1 VRLSDIATW
10 LGGTVIGRD
19 DVEILRPAKIE
30 EAGEGSITFLANP
43 KYARFLFST
52 QASAVLVAPTLDVT
66 AASRPTIS
74 FVVVP
79 DPYVAFLRVL
89 ERLVPTPDP
98 FVRGIHPTAVIAP
111 TAVLGEGVSVGPL
124 SSIADGVTIGAGT
137 TIGAGVMIG
146 KGASLG
152 ANCRLYD
159 RATIYHGCR
168 LGDRVVVH
176 SGTVIGSDGFGFAPK
191 PDGSYEKIPQLGIVR
206 IEDDCEL
213 GANCAIDRATI
224 GETLIRRGTKLDNLV
239 QVAHNVVI
247 GEHTVIAAQ
256 TGISGSSK
264 IGSYCRIA
272 GQVGV
277 SGHVEVADRTT
288 LLGQTGVSKSITE
301 PGKTWF
307 GTPQREHVRSGR
319 IEAVLRHLPE
329 LRAELDEVRRKL
341 DEVIRTITK

>member
-1 VRLSDIATW
+1 MTLREIAAW
-10 LGGTVIGRD
+10 LGGTVVGRD

-30 EAGEGSITFLANP
+30 EAGAGSITFLANP
-43 KYARFLFST
+43 KYARFLAT
-52 QASAVLVAPTLDVT
+52 TGASAVLVAPSHDV
-66 AASRPTIS
+66 ASHARPSLS

-79 DPYVAFLRVL
+79 DPYVAFLRLL
-89 ERLVPTPDP
+89 ERLVPSPDP
-98 FVRGIHPTAVIAP
+98 FHRGIHPTAVIAP
-111 TAVLGEGVSVGPL
+111 SARLGNGVSVGPM
-124 SSIADGVTIGAGT
+124 STIADDVAIGDGT
-137 TIGAGVMIG
+137 TVGAGVAIG

-152 ANCRLYD
+152 SGCTLYD
-159 RATIYHGCR
+159 RVTVYHGSR
-168 LGDRVVVH
+168 LGDRVTVH
-176 SGTVIGSDGFGFAPK
+176 SGTVIGSDGFGFAPR

-206 IEDDCEL
+206 IEDDCEV
-213 GANCAIDRATI
+213 GANCTIDRATI
-224 GETLIRRGTKLDNLV
+224 GETLIRKGTKLDNLV

-247 GEHTVIAAQ
+247 GEHTVIASQ

-277 SGHVEVADRTT
+277 SGHVEIADRTT

-307 GTPQREHVRSGR
+307 GTPQREHVRAGR

-341 DEVIRTITK
+341 EDIIRTIAK

>member
-1 VRLSDIATW
+1 MLRDIAAW
-10 LGGTVIGRD
+10 LGGTVVGPD
-19 DVEILRPAKIE
+19 DVEILRPSKIE

-43 KYARFLFST
+43 KYARFLAT
-52 QASAVLVAPTLDVT
+52 TGASAVLVAPSVD
-66 AASRPTIS
+66 AASHARPSLS

-89 ERLVPTPDP
+89 ERLVPSPDP
-98 FVRGIHPTAVIAP
+98 FYRGIHPTAVIAP
-111 TAVLGEGVSVGPL
+111 SARLGEEVSIGPL
-124 SSIADGVTIGAGT
+124 SSVAEDVTIGDGT
-137 TIGAGVMIG
+137 AIGAGVTIG

-152 ANCRLYD
+152 SGCKLYD
-159 RATIYHGCR
+159 RVTVYHGCR

-176 SGTVIGSDGFGFAPK
+176 GGTVIGSDGFGFAPR
-191 PDGSYEKIPQLGIVR
+191 PDGTYEKIPQLGIVR

-213 GANCAIDRATI
+213 GANCTVDRATI

-256 TGISGSSK
+256 SGVSGSSK

-307 GTPQREHVRSGR
+307 GTPHREHVRAGR
-319 IEAVLRHLPE
+319 IESVLRHLPE

-341 DEVIRTITK
+341 EDILRTITK

>member
-1 VRLSDIATW
+1 MTLREIAAW
-10 LGGTVIGRD
+10 LGGTVVGRD
-19 DVEILRPAKIE
+19 DIEILRPAKIE

-43 KYARFLFST
+43 KYARFLAKT
-52 QASAVLVAPTLDVT
+52 GASAVLVGPSLDLGSVSHP
-66 AASRPTIS
+66 ALS
-74 FVVVP
+74 FVIVP
-79 DPYVAFLRVL
+79 DPYVAFLRIL
-89 ERLVPTPDP
+89 ERLVPSPDP
-98 FVRGIHPTAVIAP
+98 FYRGVHSTAVIAP
-111 TAVLGEGVSVGPL
+111 SAKLGEGVSVGPL
-124 SSIADGVTIGAGT
+124 SSVADGVTVGAGT
-137 TIGAGVMIG
+137 TIGAGVMVG
-146 KGASLG
+146 KGVAIGSQ
-152 ANCRLYD
+152 CVLYD
-159 RATIYHGCR
+159 RATVYHGCR

-176 SGTVIGSDGFGFAPK
+176 SGTVVGSDGFGFAPR

-206 IEDDCEL
+206 IEDDCEI
-213 GANCAIDRATI
+213 GANCTIDRATI
-224 GETLIRRGTKLDNLV
+224 GETVIRRGAKIDNLV

-272 GQVGV
+272 GQVGI
-277 SGHVEVADRTT
+277 SGHVEIADRTT

-329 LRAELDEVRRKL
+329 LRIEVDDLRRKL
-341 DEVIRTITK
+341 DDILRTITK